1 MKKVAI
7 SYLLLVIIAL
17 LQQSCSYSFTGASI
31 PLTMKTV
38 SIQLFENNAPFVV
51 PTLSLQLTEGLRERV
66 RNQSRLNIIRSEADA
81 NFEGRITEYSNK
93 PISVQANEQSSAG
106 QERLTITVN
115 VKYVNS
121 ITPKDSFEQ
130 SFTRYADYSLAGK
143 TFQAQEQ
150 GLIKLINAKLA
161 EDIFNKAFANW

>member
-1 MKKVAI
+1 MKKI
-7 SYLLLVIIAL
+7 SIFYPFLLFVVL
-17 LQQSCSYSFTGASI
+17 LQQSCSYSFTGAST
-31 PLTMKTV
+31 LGMKTV

-66 RNQSRLNIIRSEADA
+66 RNQSKLNIIRSEADA
-81 NFEGRITEYSNK
+81 SFEGRITEYSNK
-93 PISVQANEQSSAG
+93 PISVQANDQSSAG
-106 QERLTITVN
+106 QERLTITVS

-130 SFTRYADYSLAGK
+130 SFTRYADYSLAGGR

-150 GLIKLINAKLA
+150 GLIKLINAQLA